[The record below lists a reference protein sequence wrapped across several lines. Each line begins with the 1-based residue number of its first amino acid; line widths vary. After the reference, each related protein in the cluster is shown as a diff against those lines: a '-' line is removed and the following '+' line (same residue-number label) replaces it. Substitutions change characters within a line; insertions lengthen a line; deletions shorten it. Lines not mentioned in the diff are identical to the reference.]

1 MLGNPL
7 FPQNTF
13 PSFARATRT
22 ARALALSGAAWALVG
37 CGGGSGSGS
46 GEAPPPEGLPAPQG
60 FSVQWN
66 ANKTVAES
74 FEWTATSGATRYEL
88 FIDPDGP
95 GPLPEAAASE
105 EHGFHYSD
113 QGQRFKGDLRVDG
126 FISRINAAYR
136 LRACNDQ
143 GCGALSPAQAFQGA
157 NLAYNFSSGQ
167 APFHKS
173 SLSGGPHEI
182 LDIALSR
189 DDLTLAVGRGSGST
203 YELHLF
209 ARSTP
214 THPWQ
219 PQAELLFGMASPW
232 FGTPKRFAL
241 SADGATLAVSH
252 HESGVQVYQRDGNT
266 WNLQSVIDR
275 TQVPATCPQSCSVK
289 TRNLALSADGNLLA
303 MVTAPDFTIP
313 LGGNIPSAGA
323 VLTYTRTGTSWAPQA
338 YLSAED
344 GITGTSLALS
354 GDGRTLAVNTG
365 GIGDNYEPTEVP
377 YIHIFAQANNGTW
390 SRQARLPAGVNIYT
404 IFGASYGFVNYS
416 AMALSNDGDT
426 LAINAYNVLESPAPE
441 LIITNKDLTC
451 GNPWGGRNGGGYA
464 AVYARAASGWSRQ
477 AVLAQAHYPDNHL
490 LALAPDGNAIII
502 GDGVLFTRSNGAWVC
517 P

>member
-1 MLGNPL
+1 
-7 FPQNTF
+7 
-13 PSFARATRT
+13 
-22 ARALALSGAAWALVG
+22 
-37 CGGGSGSGS
+37 
-46 GEAPPPEGLPAPQG
+46 
-60 FSVQWN
+60 
-66 ANKTVAES
+66 
-74 FEWTATSGATRYEL
+74 
-88 FIDPDGP
+88 
-95 GPLPEAAASE
+95 
-105 EHGFHYSD
+105 
-113 QGQRFKGDLRVDG
+113 
-126 FISRINAAYR
+126 
-136 LRACNDQ
+136 
-143 GCGALSPAQAFQGA
+143 
-157 NLAYNFSSGQ
+157 
-167 APFHKS
+167 
-173 SLSGGPHEI
+173 
-182 LDIALSR
+182 
-189 DDLTLAVGRGSGST
+189 
-203 YELHLF
+203 
-209 ARSTP
+209 
-214 THPWQ
+214 
-219 PQAELLFGMASPW
+219 
-232 FGTPKRFAL
+232 
-241 SADGATLAVSH
+241 
-252 HESGVQVYQRDGNT
+252 
-266 WNLQSVIDR
+266 
-275 TQVPATCPQSCSVK
+275 
-289 TRNLALSADGNLLA
+289 
-303 MVTAPDFTIP
+303 
-313 LGGNIPSAGA
+313 
-323 VLTYTRTGTSWAPQA
+323 
-338 YLSAED
+338 LSAED